1 MPRKPKRPCRYPGCA
16 RLADGVY
23 CEEHSKLMNAHYN
36 HFARGYDNR
45 QRYGRAWEKIR
56 NRYISEHPLCEKCLS
71 ESKCTPAVLVHHKKP
86 IADGG
91 TNEES
96 NLMSLCNSCHEKIH
110 GGRGGKN
117 RKNRL

>member
-16 RLADGVY
+16 KLADGVY
-23 CEEHSKLMNAHYN
+23 CEAHEKLMNSHYN
-36 HFARGYDNR
+36 HFARGYNSH

-56 NRYISEHPLCEKCLS
+56 NRYIAAHP
-71 ESKCTPAVLVHHKKP
+71 LVHHKKP
-86 IADGG
+86 ISDGG

-110 GGRGGKN
+110 GGRGGEN
-117 RKNRL
+117 P